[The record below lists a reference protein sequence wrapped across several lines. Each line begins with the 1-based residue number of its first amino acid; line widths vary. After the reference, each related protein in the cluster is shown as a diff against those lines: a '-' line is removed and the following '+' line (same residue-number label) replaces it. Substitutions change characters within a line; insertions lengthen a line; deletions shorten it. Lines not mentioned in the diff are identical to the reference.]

1 MVGGQQN
8 PVIQYLRRLA
18 GSPPGTDGSDE
29 ELLRRFALERS
40 QDAFA
45 TIVDKHGPMVL
56 GVCRRVLRNAQDV
69 EDAFQATFLVL
80 VRKAGS
86 LRQPTLLASWLYGV
100 AYRTAIKARALAA
113 QRHFHETKA
122 MAIQASSPPAETTTS
137 DLQEWLDDE
146 VNRLPAK
153 YRKPLTLC
161 YFAGLTNEEAARR
174 LGCAPGTIFSRL
186 ARARQ
191 MLRDRLAR
199 RGLVISTAGLAGML
213 TTETTRAAVSA
224 NLADATVK
232 AALSFAAGNALATA
246 TISTT
251 VLTLTKGV
259 QQAMFL
265 NTLKSFLV
273 VGLTATVVSGAGV
286 SLWALAHDS
295 TRTEKRA
302 AKRAIASNENPD
314 NKKPT
319 EEALKKKDDE
329 KKAKLEEALKKELE
343 ALKKETAEK
352 NLKRLV
358 QERVETAKKEF
369 EARMMQFEAG
379 KGTLDFLIGASKR
392 LLTAETEDRPGVGAL
407 APLQAHFDRMKKIQ
421 DINQERFDGGRISIE
436 DLAQAKY
443 YRLEAEIWLERAKA
457 GKQNLNSEI
466 RP

>member
-1 MVGGQQN
+1 MV
-8 PVIQYLRRLA
+8 
-18 GSPPGTDGSDE
+18 
-29 ELLRRFALERS
+29 
-40 QDAFA
+40 
-45 TIVDKHGPMVL
+45 
-56 GVCRRVLRNAQDV
+56 
-69 EDAFQATFLVL
+69 
-80 VRKAGS
+80 
-86 LRQPTLLASWLYGV
+86 
-100 AYRTAIKARALAA
+100 
-113 QRHFHETKA
+113 
-122 MAIQASSPPAETTTS
+122 IQASKSPADVTS
-137 DLQEWLDDE
+137 PDLHEWLDDE

-199 RGLVISTAGLAGML
+199 RGLVVSTAALTGFL

-232 AALSFAAGNALATA
+232 AALALAAGNALATA
-246 TISTT
+246 SISST
-251 VLTLTKGV
+251 VLILTKGV

-265 NTLKSFLV
+265 NTLKTFLV
-273 VGLTATVVSGAGV
+273 VGLTAMVVSGTGV
-286 SLWALAHDS
+286 SLLALAHDS
-295 TRTEKRA
+295 NQNKNRA
-302 AKRAIASNENPD
+302 SKQTIASKENPD
-314 NKKPT
+314 NKKRA
-319 EEALKKKDDE
+319 EEALKKNEDQR
-329 KKAKLEEALKKELE
+329 KAEAEALRREMAEL
-343 ALKKETAEK
+343 

-358 QERVETAKKEF
+358 QERVETAKKEV
-369 EARMMQFEAG
+369 EARMFQFEAG

-392 LLTAETEDRPGVGAL
+392 LLTAETDDKPSVVAL

-457 GKQNLNSEI
+457 GKLKEE
-466 RP
+466 